1 MVLMLGFLAELWLF
15 VRTRRKYWLVP
26 IIVVALVF
34 GGLLV
39 LTEGSAVAPLI
50 YTIF

>member
-1 MVLMLGFLAELWLF
+1 MLDFLAELWLF
-15 VRTRRKYWLVP
+15 VRTRKKYWLVP
-26 IIVVALVF
+26 IIVVAMMF

-39 LTEGSAVAPLI
+39 LTEGSVVAPLI